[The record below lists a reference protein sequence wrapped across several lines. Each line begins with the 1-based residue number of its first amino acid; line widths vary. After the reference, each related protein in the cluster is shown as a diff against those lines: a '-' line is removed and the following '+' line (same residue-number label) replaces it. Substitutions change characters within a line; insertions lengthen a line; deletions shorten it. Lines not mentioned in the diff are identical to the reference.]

1 MGDSMAK
8 SKPTLDIVIKN
19 TFINDNK
26 ETKKTEL
33 NRKIEKIIQKTG
45 K

>member
-8 SKPTLDIVIKN
+8 NAPLVTIVIKN
-19 TFINDNK
+19 TFINTDKNIIK
-26 ETKKTEL
+26 AEL
-33 NRKIEKIIQKTG
+33 NKKIEKILQKAG